1 MATRA
6 EESLIQEGRE
16 KMKITA
22 AVVREGSGPFTIEEI
37 ELDDPRDDE
46 VLVRIVGVGLCHTD
60 LVCRDLEYPVALPA
74 VFGHEGAGVVEKVG
88 SRVTKVGPGDHVVL
102 SYFSCDTCNPCRKG
116 KLGQCLDL
124 FNCNFGGAR
133 LDGSTTMKKGE
144 EPIHGSF
151 FNQSSFASH
160 ALAVERSVVKVPN
173 DVPLEKLGPLGCGF
187 QTGVGSVIN
196 SLFPEAASSIAIFG
210 MGSVGLCAVMGAVVC
225 GCSKII
231 GIDINP
237 RRLTMA
243 KELGATHTN
252 NSNETDPVQ
261 AIQEITG
268 SGADYSL
275 ECTGVPQV
283 LRQSVDALTTTGTCG
298 VVGAAP
304 LGAEASLD
312 INTILFGRTVRGIV
326 EGDSIPDILIPQMI
340 ELYKQ
345 GRLPFDRLIT
355 MYSLDEIN
363 KAADESEKGEVIKPI
378 LVP

>member
-1 MATRA
+1 
-6 EESLIQEGRE
+6 
-16 KMKITA
+16 
-22 AVVREGSGPFTIEEI
+22 
-37 ELDDPRDDE
+37 
-46 VLVRIVGVGLCHTD
+46 
-60 LVCRDLEYPVALPA
+60 
-74 VFGHEGAGVVEKVG
+74 
-88 SRVTKVGPGDHVVL
+88 
-102 SYFSCDTCNPCRKG
+102 
-116 KLGQCLDL
+116 
-124 FNCNFGGAR
+124 
-133 LDGSTTMKKGE
+133 
-144 EPIHGSF
+144 
-151 FNQSSFASH
+151 
-160 ALAVERSVVKVPN
+160 VPN

-243 KELGATHTN
+243 KELGATHTI

-363 KAADESEKGEVIKPI
+363 KAADESEKGEVIKPV